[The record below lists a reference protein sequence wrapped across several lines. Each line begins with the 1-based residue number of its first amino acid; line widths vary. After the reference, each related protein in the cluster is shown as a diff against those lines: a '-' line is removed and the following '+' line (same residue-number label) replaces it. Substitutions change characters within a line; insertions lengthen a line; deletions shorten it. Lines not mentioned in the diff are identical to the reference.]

1 MEMIHLLYIFL
12 IALFSS
18 MIMVPFLMRWAFDT
32 GAVDIP
38 DTRKVHQKS
47 IPRVGGVAICMG
59 WLFSLL
65 IYVDMSHEIR
75 GILAGTLIVFF
86 TGLVDD
92 LYGLSPKKKFLGQI
106 AACLVT
112 IFVGHL
118 SISTLGNIFGG
129 ETILLPPWLG
139 VPFTILAV
147 VGIINAFNLMDGL
160 DGLAGGISVI
170 ALTALLILSYLS
182 GDLMIMALCAALLG
196 AILGFLKYNLFPARI
211 FMGDTGSLVVGF
223 VIAFLAVLLT
233 QTPESGVAPIVPVL
247 ILGIPIVDT
256 LRVMGRR
263 IFHKKSPFSPD
274 RTHLHHNFLD
284 LGLKHRYTVILI
296 YGLSIFWATF
306 ALLARNW
313 QDWHLF
319 VSFVLL
325 MILFYQGMLQ
335 LRRFR
340 SHLPFLR
347 KDSSAPIRQSVT
359 YRRLAKFVKATTP
372 VSIFLTLAYLMLA
385 ALSCS
390 NADLLTLRAGTALLF
405 GCVTLIVF
413 TKDMGNHYVLAMA
426 ALALLL
432 ITFIVN
438 DNNSREM
445 ISGLTLQQLSNMLL
459 ACLSALVLLRFAF
472 RKPREELLSS
482 VDYLIV
488 GLGTFITLVSSQ
500 ISIGE
505 VVPATVAKG
514 IILFLALKVSSSGGP
529 KPARLLV
536 GGVLVALVCIIVKGY
551 VFQGGFEFLVF
562 NF

>member
-1 MEMIHLLYIFL
+1 
-12 IALFSS
+12 

-65 IYVDMSHEIR
+65 VYVDMSHEIR

-86 TGLVDD
+86 TGLIDD

-139 VPFTILAV
+139 IPFTILAV

-233 QTPESGVAPIVPVL
+233 QTPENSVAPIVPVL

-256 LRVMGRR
+256 LRVMGCR
-263 IFHKKSPFSPD
+263 IFQKKSPFSPD

-313 QDWHLF
+313 QDWHLL

-325 MILFYQGMLQ
+325 MTLFYQGMLQ

-340 SHLPFLR
+340 SHFPFLK

-359 YRRLAKFVKATTP
+359 YRRLAKFVTATTP

-390 NADLLTLRAGTALLF
+390 NADILTLRAGTALLF

-413 TKDMGNHYVLAMA
+413 TKDMANHYVLAMA

-472 RKPREELLSS
+472 RKPREQLLSS
-482 VDYLIV
+482 VDYLII
-488 GLGTFITLVSSQ
+488 GIGTFITLVSSQ
-500 ISIGE
+500 IAIGE
-505 VVPATVAKG
+505 IVPATVAKG

-536 GGVLVALVCIIVKGY
+536 GGVLVALAGIIVKGY
-551 VFQGGFEFLVF
+551 VLQGGFKFLVL